1 MKISPTL
8 ILVVDDYADALVS
21 TARILATAGYQV
33 AQAANGTQALLMI
46 RELRPALV
54 LLDVVLPDLSGLE
67 VLRQVRADATLAGIS
82 IVLLSGQRIDAVN
95 QAAGLE
101 GGADGYIARPVATS
115 ELLARVR
122 LHLRQRELIEQ
133 LQASEQAA
141 VEQAAMLRIAGRTAR
156 LGGWMIQLP
165 DRTLTWSDETAAIHD
180 LPPGYTPT
188 LEEGISYYLPEHREL
203 VRSQVEACSALGT
216 AYDFE
221 LPKITATG
229 RRIWVRSIGE
239 AVRDASGR
247 ITRLQG
253 AFQDVTE
260 SHRTKVA
267 LHESA
272 ETLREQA
279 SLLDLAQD
287 AIMVRDLDQRILYW
301 NRSAERL
308 YGWPAAEVIGRSVSD
323 LLHRD
328 PAFFQAAVAAT
339 LAHGEWSGELEQ
351 TTRQGETLS
360 VEGRWTLVRDAE
372 GRPKSILSINTD
384 ITQRKQLERQYLR
397 AQRMESIGT
406 LAGGIAHD
414 LNNVLAPILM
424 SIELLQTD
432 EADSDR
438 RAVLST
444 IEGSARR
451 GAAMVQ
457 QVLSFA
463 RGMEGRRVDV
473 HLQHIVGDLGRIARD
488 TFPKNIQI
496 AERLSPDLWAIQADP
511 TQIQQVLLNLYVNA
525 RDAMPAGGRITIA
538 AENLLVDEPYAARNI
553 EARVGP
559 HVVITIEDT
568 GTGIPAELL
577 DKIFDPFFTTK
588 DVGKGTGLGLATSLA
603 IVKSH
608 GGFIRVENGV
618 EVGARFRLY
627 LPAQVGAAAAAAAD
641 PQAQLPRGNGELV
654 LVVDDEAP
662 IREITRQT
670 LERFGYRVMLATD
683 GTEAVAL
690 YARHR
695 DAISLIITDMMMPVM
710 DGAATIQALRRINPR
725 LRIIGASGLSPDGVT
740 PASVAS
746 ALADEATVGIGA
758 AHFLPKPYSAATLL
772 QAVRAALDA

>member
-1 MKISPTL
+1 VDIRPPL
-8 ILVVDDYADALVS
+8 ILVVDDYADASAS
-21 TARILATAGYQV
+21 TARILETAGYQV
-33 AQAANGTQALLMI
+33 AQAPDGTQALKMI

-67 VLRQVRADATLAGIS
+67 VLRRVRADATLAGIS

-165 DRTLTWSDETAAIHD
+165 DRTLTWSDETAVIHD

-188 LEEGISYYLPEHREL
+188 LEEGIGYYLPEHREL
-203 VRSQVEACSALGT
+203 VRSQVEACSTLGT

-260 SHRTKVA
+260 SYRTKVA
-267 LHESA
+267 LRKSA

-287 AIMVRDLDQRILYW
+287 AIMVRDLDHRVLYW

-308 YGWPAAEVIGRSVSD
+308 YGWVAAEVMGRSVSE

-328 PAFFQAAVAAT
+328 PAFFQAAVVAT

-372 GRPKSILSINTD
+372 SRPKSILSINTD

-397 AQRMESIGT
+397 AQRMECIGT

-432 EADSDR
+432 ETDSQR
-438 RAVLST
+438 RLVLST

-463 RGMEGRRVDV
+463 RGMEGRRVEV
-473 HLQHIVGDLGRIARD
+473 NLQNIVGDLGRIVRD
-488 TFPKNIQI
+488 TFPKNILI
-496 AERLSPDLWAIQADP
+496 AERLSPELWAIQADP
-511 TQIQQVLLNLYVNA
+511 TQIHQVLLNLYVNA

-538 AENLLVDEPYAARNI
+538 AENLLVDEAYAALNI

-559 HVVITIEDT
+559 HAVITIEDT
-568 GTGIPAELL
+568 GSGIPAEII

-588 DVGKGTGLGLATSLA
+588 ELGKGNGRGRPLPPLPAGAGRRGDRGGVTSA
-603 IVKSH
+603 
-608 GGFIRVENGV
+608 
-618 EVGARFRLY
+618 GAVAAWTRRARAGRGRRGAHSRDHPADAGTFRLSRAAGRRRHRGGGPVR
-627 LPAQVGAAAAAAAD
+627 PA
-641 PQAQLPRGNGELV
+641 P
-654 LVVDDEAP
+654 
-662 IREITRQT
+662 
-670 LERFGYRVMLATD
+670 
-683 GTEAVAL
+683 
-690 YARHR
+690 ARHR
-695 DAISLIITDMMMPVM
+695 RGGDRHDDAR
-710 DGAATIQALRRINPR
+710 DGWR
-725 LRIIGASGLSPDGVT
+725 GD
-740 PASVAS
+740 
-746 ALADEATVGIGA
+746 
-758 AHFLPKPYSAATLL
+758 H
-772 QAVRAALDA
+772 